1 MDQEEVAFLFR
12 QYGLVSAPV
21 VDQRGRLIGV
31 VDAHENRQSTSFDSH
46 GNPVLV
52 TERDG
57 REGRFDRNGNW
68 VAGEVFRADP
78 ELCRW
83 IVSGGKQPGGA
94 GSRSRRFET
103 EETFS

>member
-1 MDQEEVAFLFR
+1 VMVTDRSGR
-12 QYGLVSAPV
+12 Q
-21 VDQRGRLIGV
+21 
-31 VDAHENRQSTSFDSH
+31 
-46 GNPVLV
+46 
-52 TERDG
+52 
-57 REGRFDRNGNW
+57 GRFDRDGNW
-68 VAGEVFRADP
+68 VAGDLRRADP